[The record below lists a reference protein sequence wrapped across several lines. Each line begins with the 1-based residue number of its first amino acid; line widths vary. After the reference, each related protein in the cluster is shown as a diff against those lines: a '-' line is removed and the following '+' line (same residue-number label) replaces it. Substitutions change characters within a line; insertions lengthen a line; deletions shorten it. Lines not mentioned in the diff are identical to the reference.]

1 MRLAWAL
8 STSVRSWAIWR
19 QRPALISYLL
29 AVAALYAVATAAAW
43 AYAPVR
49 TRDLAVFAALIG
61 VGAVSI
67 EAGRR
72 IHEPQGTLVRDLF
85 SVWCLPIAILL
96 PPAYALSAVIP
107 LHLFRM
113 WRTHPG
119 TPYRGVFTLAAA
131 GLALGGGS
139 LLFHAITSNVTGIH
153 LTIGIGA
160 LTWVTVVIAGGVARW
175 AINVAALTV
184 AIKLSEPSAPLRQ
197 IACSPEVLYLD
208 LVELTVAVMVTTLTA
223 LNPVLMV
230 VAIPSATLLRRGIL
244 YRQLDSQAR
253 IDAKTGLLN
262 ATSWRREAITE
273 IARAARTRSP
283 LAVVI
288 ADVDNFK
295 QINDTAG
302 HLAGDQVLTAIATVF
317 KTSLREYDLAGR
329 FGGDEFTL
337 LLPGTSEA
345 EALRITERLR
355 TQIAELGVPDPG
367 DPAGIN
373 RLPVTV
379 SIGTAVFTNPQRDL
393 AEMSDPRH
401 GLVDLFAAADNA
413 LYQAKKSGR
422 NRVCLITDASRP

>member
-1 MRLAWAL
+1 
-8 STSVRSWAIWR
+8 
-19 QRPALISYLL
+19 
-29 AVAALYAVATAAAW
+29 
-43 AYAPVR
+43 
-49 TRDLAVFAALIG
+49 

-67 EAGRR
+67 EAGRSV
-72 IHEPQGTLVRDLF
+72 HEPQGTLVRDLF

-96 PPAYALSAVIP
+96 PPAYALSAAIP

-113 WRTHPG
+113 WRMRSS
-119 TPYRGVFTLAAA
+119 TPYRDVFTMAAT
-131 GLALGGGS
+131 GLGLGGAS
-139 LLFHAITSNVTGIH
+139 LLFHAISGNLAGVHPSVGTS
-153 LTIGIGA
+153 A
-160 LTWVTVVIAGGVARW
+160 LMWVGVVIAADAARW
-175 AINVAALTV
+175 VVNVSAIAV
-184 AIKLSEPSAPLRQ
+184 AIKLSDPTAQLKQ
-197 IACSPEVLYLD
+197 LACSRESLSLD

-253 IDAKTGLLN
+253 MDAKTGLLN

-273 IARAARTRSP
+273 IARAARTHSP

-288 ADVDNFK
+288 ADIDNFK

-302 HLAGDQVLTAIATVF
+302 HLAGDHVLSAIATVF

-345 EALRITERLR
+345 EARRITERLR
-355 TQIAELGVPDPG
+355 AQIAELSIPDPS
-367 DPAGIN
+367 DSAEVS

-379 SIGTAVFTNPQRDL
+379 SIGAAVFTNPLRDR
-393 AEMSDPRH
+393 AAMADPRN
-401 GLVDLFAAADNA
+401 GLVDLFAAADSA
-413 LYQAKKSGR
+413 LYRAKNSGR
-422 NRVCLITDASRP
+422 NQVCLITDAQPARSSPG